1 MKSNCKRHFFG
12 NVVVKKIVVIMTYE
26 LSKLKR
32 SKMIRYL
39 DEMTVEYNKKC
50 KYLLELLCWVRM
62 MLEHLQL
69 F

>member
-12 NVVVKKIVVIMTYE
+12 NVVVKKIVDIMTYE

-39 DEMTVEYNKKC
+39 DEMTVEYNKKS
-50 KYLLELLCWVRM
+50 LLLYCSTFLAFIFVATI
-62 MLEHLQL
+62 
-69 F
+69 